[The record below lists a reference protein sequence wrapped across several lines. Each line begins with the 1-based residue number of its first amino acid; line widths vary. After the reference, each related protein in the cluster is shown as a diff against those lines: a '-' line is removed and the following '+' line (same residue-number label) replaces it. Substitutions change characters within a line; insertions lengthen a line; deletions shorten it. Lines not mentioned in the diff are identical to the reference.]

1 MCVGLVSGTSPHCV
15 PGVSSLLPV
24 RMSPEQL
31 SSQGS
36 GFLLDYLS
44 EYLGAGLIEAEC
56 GVVLTLWCLLSPL
69 LCF

>member
-1 MCVGLVSGTSPHCV
+1 MGWGLVSGTSPHCV
-15 PGVSSLLPV
+15 PGVNSLPM
-24 RMSPEQL
+24 RMSPELL

>member
-1 MCVGLVSGTSPHCV
+1 MSGTSPHCV
-15 PGVSSLLPV
+15 PGVNSLSM
-24 RMSPEQL
+24 RMSPELL